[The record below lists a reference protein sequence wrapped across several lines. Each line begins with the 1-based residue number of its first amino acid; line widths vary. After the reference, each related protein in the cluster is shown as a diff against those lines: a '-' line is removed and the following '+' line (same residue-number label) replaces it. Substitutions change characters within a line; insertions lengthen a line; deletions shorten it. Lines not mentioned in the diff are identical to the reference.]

1 MKDVYSVA
9 VDTISKEYRLV
20 GEFRL
25 QKYASFLMENYFP
38 LHDRI
43 AAMDGELMREYI
55 LGEADAS
62 ELSVMKNKAEAQRK
76 KYFCTK

>member
-1 MKDVYSVA
+1 MKNHYSIA

-62 ELSVMKNKAEAQRK
+62 ELDVMRK
-76 KYFCTK
+76 KAVTLTQKYICTK

>member
-1 MKDVYSVA
+1 
-9 VDTISKEYRLV
+9 
-20 GEFRL
+20 
-25 QKYASFLMENYFP
+25 MENYFP

-62 ELSVMKNKAEAQRK
+62 ELSTMKKKAEAQRT
-76 KYFCTK
+76 KYFRTK